1 MVNSIK
7 KDRLMKQYMIHSMT
21 GFASKTFVLTTPS
34 GERSSI
40 SMNLKSLNS
49 RFFEASVKL
58 PLGLSHLETTL
69 IKQFK
74 ETLRRGHIYFTAYL
88 SNPNVFEGSITPAMT
103 IIDSYV
109 HAIDTIKTKYN
120 LSDPTKL
127 DHILR
132 LPNIFSKEEQHL
144 DQESTNLILNAA
156 TELISKVIEERA
168 TEGNTLARDL
178 DNRITAI
185 NQEMKIISERAHVF
199 VEEWKKKVHATLQD
213 IGADENLITNAQKSG
228 LYSMLDK
235 IDIHEEITRLNSHL
249 DHLVKTLSSQEPEKG
264 KRLDFTLQELGREIN
279 TIAAKCSDSIIS
291 SHAINVKVEIEKMR
305 EQIQNIV

>member
-1 MVNSIK
+1 MK
-7 KDRLMKQYMIHSMT
+7 KYTLYSMT

-58 PLGLSHLETTL
+58 PLGLSHLETTI

-88 SNPNVFEGSITPAMT
+88 SNANVFEGAITPAMT
-103 IIDSYV
+103 IIDSYM
-109 HAIDTIKTKYN
+109 HAIDAIKGKYN

-132 LPNIFSKEEQHL
+132 LPNIFSKEEQQL
-144 DQESTNLILNAA
+144 DEESTQQILKAV
-156 TELISKVIEERA
+156 TELINKVMEDRGEE
-168 TEGNTLARDL
+168 GDTLSIDL
-178 DNRITAI
+178 RNRVTIIQKEMISIT
-185 NQEMKIISERAHVF
+185 QRAHAF
-199 VEEWKKKVHATLQD
+199 VEEWKKKVHATLQE
-213 IGADENLITNAQKSG
+213 IGADDNLIANAQKSG

-249 DHLVKTLSSQEPEKG
+249 DHLIAHLSSQEPEKG

-279 TIAAKCSDSIIS
+279 TIAAKCSDSTIS
-291 SHAINVKVEIEKMR
+291 THAINVKVEIEKMR

>member
-1 MVNSIK
+1 MK
-7 KDRLMKQYMIHSMT
+7 KYTLYSMT

-49 RFFEASVKL
+49 RFFETSIKL
-58 PLGLSHLETTL
+58 PMGLSHLETTL
-69 IKQFK
+69 LKQFK

-88 SNPNVFEGSITPAMT
+88 SNPNIFEGTITPAMT
-103 IIDSYV
+103 VIDGYIT
-109 HAIDTIKTKYN
+109 AMNQIKSKYT
-120 LSDPTKL
+120 LSDDIKL
-127 DHILR
+127 DNILR

-144 DQESTNLILNAA
+144 DEELTQHIYNIIN
-156 TELISKVIEERA
+156 ELIDNVIKERA
-168 TEGNTLARDL
+168 TEGNALALDL
-178 DNRITAI
+178 DNRIAVI
-185 NQEMKIISERAHVF
+185 HKEMKSITERAHIF
-199 VEEWKKKVHATLQD
+199 VDEWKKKVHATLQEISTD
-213 IGADENLITNAQKSG
+213 SNLLADAQKSG

-235 IDIHEEITRLNSHL
+235 IDIHEEITRLNNHL
-249 DHLVKTLSSQEPEKG
+249 DQLVKILSSQDIEKG

-279 TIAAKCSDSIIS
+279 TIASKCSDSTIS

>member
-1 MVNSIK
+1 MK
-7 KDRLMKQYMIHSMT
+7 KYTIASMT
-21 GFASKTFVLTTPS
+21 GFASKTFVLTAPS

-58 PLGLSHLETTL
+58 PISLAHLETAL

-74 ETLRRGHIYFTAYL
+74 EKLRRGHIYFTAHL

-103 IIDSYV
+103 VIDSYMKSM
-109 HAIDTIKTKYN
+109 TQIKVKYG
-120 LSDPTKL
+120 LSEDIKL
-127 DHILR
+127 DNLLR
-132 LPNIFSKEEQHL
+132 LPNIFSKEEQIL
-144 DQESTNLILNAA
+144 DDESNIQILSAI
-156 TELISKVIEERA
+156 TELIEKVTQDRA
-168 TEGNTLARDL
+168 IEGNALAADL
-178 DNRITAI
+178 DSRITI
-185 NQEMKIISERAHVF
+185 IKKEMVFISERAHIF
-199 VEEWKKKVHATLQD
+199 VEECKRKVHATLQE
-213 IGADENLITNAQKSG
+213 IGADENLIANAQKSG

-249 DHLVKTLSSQEPEKG
+249 ENLITILSKDETEKG

-279 TIAAKCSDSIIS
+279 TITAKCSDSTIS
-291 SHAINVKVEIEKMR
+291 THAINVKVEIEKMR

>member
-1 MVNSIK
+1 MK
-7 KDRLMKQYMIHSMT
+7 KYTLYSMT

-58 PLGLSHLETTL
+58 PLGLSHLETTV

-88 SNPNVFEGSITPAMT
+88 SNSNVFEGAISPAMT
-103 IIDSYV
+103 IIDGYM

-120 LSDPTKL
+120 LSEPTKL
-127 DHILR
+127 DNLLR
-132 LPNIFSKEEQHL
+132 LPNIFSKEEQQL
-144 DQESTNLILNAA
+144 DEESTKLILDAV
-156 TELISKVIEERA
+156 TELINKVMEDRGEEGDTLSIDLRNRVAIIQKEMA
-168 TEGNTLARDL
+168 T
-178 DNRITAI
+178 IT
-185 NQEMKIISERAHVF
+185 QRAHAF
-199 VEEWKKKVHATLQD
+199 VEEWKKKVHATLQE
-213 IGADENLITNAQKSG
+213 IGADDNLIVNAQKSG

-249 DHLVKTLSSQEPEKG
+249 DHLIAHLSSQEPEKG

-279 TIAAKCSDSIIS
+279 TIAAKCSDSTIS
-291 SHAINVKVEIEKMR
+291 THAINVKVEIEKMR